1 MREEALSSTT
11 DANGADML
19 CPMTL
24 LLFAKCCMELGALAM
39 APVTRRPVAT
49 GAAAAL
55 ATATA
60 RSPVAPGGAAA
71 VVSDRVARQL
81 VRCPALAVAMTFASA
96 ARGTGESACNGWG
109 DDAASC

>member
-55 ATATA
+55 ATA
-60 RSPVAPGGAAA
+60 SAPGIGAKSRRAGRRSG
-71 VVSDRVARQL
+71 VVLSSDVCGQL
-81 VRCPALAVAMTFASA
+81 TLTTFS
-96 ARGTGESACNGWG
+96 S
-109 DDAASC
+109 